1 MNFFECSGAVVSWD
15 PAVKCVVLRFR
26 GYIEGD
32 DLRNASLSVLK
43 LLEMHRAN
51 KVLTDS
57 RDMHALTQ
65 EDQQWLDV
73 EWKAKATA
81 TGVAYNALVLP
92 KSTIAKLT
100 VNAVMKKIPGK
111 IQIAYFSTPEEANKW
126 LRSR

>member
-1 MNFFECSGAVVSWD
+1 MNFFECSGAVVNWD

-100 VNAVMKKIPGK
+100 VNAVMKKIPDE

>member
-32 DLRNASLSVLK
+32 DLRNAALSVLK
-43 LLEMHRAN
+43 LMEMHRAN

-65 EDQQWLDV
+65 EDQLWIDV
-73 EWKAKATA
+73 EWKAKGMAA
-81 TGVAYNALVLP
+81 GVAYNALVLP

-100 VNAVMKKIPGK
+100 VNAVMKKIPGE
-111 IQIAYFSTPEEANKW
+111 IQIAYFSTPEEAKKW
-126 LRSR
+126 LGSR

>member
-100 VNAVMKKIPGK
+100 VNAVMKKIPDE

>member
-65 EDQQWLDV
+65 EDQRWLDV

-100 VNAVMKKIPGK
+100 VNAVMKKIPNE

-126 LRSR
+126 LSSR